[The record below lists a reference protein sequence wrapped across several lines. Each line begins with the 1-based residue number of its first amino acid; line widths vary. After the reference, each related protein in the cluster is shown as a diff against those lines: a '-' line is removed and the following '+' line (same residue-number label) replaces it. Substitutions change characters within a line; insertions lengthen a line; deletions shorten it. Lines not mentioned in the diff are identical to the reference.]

1 MTSDL
6 QSAVELLRTNDY
18 VSLIILTAILYDYV
32 LMFSREVDYI
42 WHKPWSW
49 VSTMYV
55 LVRYCG
61 LSWAIFG
68 GYLSGSSFVPGQLKL
83 CTALFLVAVWD
94 ILIFLAAAD
103 LVMILRVYARWN
115 RSKRILYILL
125 FFYVAQIIV
134 SFVGEGININPN
146 TYLSVTAVEVI
157 GISFCKISLSDTPSL
172 DVMWSISALRSVLG
186 AMLLILAVIS
196 TLKQS
201 IAWYKAT
208 KQWQPNHYMQLL
220 VKDGV
225 LYFLANMIFIITT
238 TSLQGHVTGNST
250 SQFVLVVLDYTALGP
265 IMPRFIINV
274 RELYDQDARGRGQG
288 IDTGFGVSSQPVS
301 GEDTAM
307 SAIEFAGIA
316 PGQGQG
322 HRQVAEGEAVGW
334 EVIRLDMLGDGARH
348 V

>member
-1 MTSDL
+1 MI
-6 QSAVELLRTNDY
+6 R
-18 VSLIILTAILYDYV
+18 
-32 LMFSREVDYI
+32 
-42 WHKPWSW
+42 H
-49 VSTMYV
+49 
-55 LVRYCG
+55 
-61 LSWAIFG
+61 
-68 GYLSGSSFVPGQLKL
+68 GYFKG
-83 CTALFLVAVWD
+83 TALFLVAVWD

-103 LVMILRVYARWN
+103 LVMILRVYAMWN

-146 TYLSVTAVEVI
+146 TYLSGMSQAKLESHMLPTAFSPVTAVEVI

>member
-103 LVMILRVYARWN
+103 LVMILRVYAMWN

-201 IAWYKAT
+201 IAWYKSNQA
-208 KQWQPNHYMQLL
+208 
-220 VKDGV
+220 
-225 LYFLANMIFIITT
+225 
-238 TSLQGHVTGNST
+238 
-250 SQFVLVVLDYTALGP
+250 
-265 IMPRFIINV
+265 
-274 RELYDQDARGRGQG
+274 
-288 IDTGFGVSSQPVS
+288 
-301 GEDTAM
+301 
-307 SAIEFAGIA
+307 
-316 PGQGQG
+316 
-322 HRQVAEGEAVGW
+322 VAA
-334 EVIRLDMLGDGARH
+334 
-348 V
+348 